1 MELHFDQE
9 LTRLKELLLRMAA
22 TAEQSVADALKALV
36 ERNDDLA
43 RKVDLEDVQLDRME
57 MDVDREGI
65 QLIALRQ
72 PKAGD
77 LRFIVVAMKIATE
90 LERIGDQAVSI
101 AHRAQEL
108 AKDPPVKPLVDIP
121 QMAALVQKMTRDVL
135 DAFVYAKP
143 DLARDVIARDT
154 AVDRLHEQVRRELT
168 SFIVEDPHTITRSL
182 NLMTVARKLE
192 RIGDHATNL
201 AEDIVFLYEARDIR
215 HQGQS
220 PAPPSGERGPGADAA
235 TDS

>member
-9 LTRLKELLLRMAA
+9 LTQLKEILLRMAA
-22 TAEQSVADALKALV
+22 AAEQSVSDALKALV
-36 ERNDDLA
+36 EHNEELT
-43 RKVDLEDVQLDRME
+43 RKVDNEDVQLDRME
-57 MDVDREGI
+57 MQVDQLGI

-72 PKAGD
+72 PKAFD

-101 AHRAQEL
+101 AHRARDL
-108 AKDPPVKPLVDIP
+108 AKEPPVKPLVDIP
-121 QMAALVQKMTRDVL
+121 QMATLVQKMTHDAL

-143 DLARDVIARDT
+143 DLAREVIARDND
-154 AVDRLHEQVRRELT
+154 VDKLHEQVRRELT
-168 SFIVEDPHTITRSL
+168 SFMVEDPHTITRSL

-201 AEDIVFLYEARDIR
+201 AEDIVYLYEARDIR
-215 HQGQS
+215 HQT
-220 PAPPSGERGPGADAA
+220 E
-235 TDS
+235 

>member
-9 LTRLKELLLRMAA
+9 LSQLKEMLLRMAA

-36 ERNDDLA
+36 ERNEDIA
-43 RKVDLEDVQLDRME
+43 RRVDTEDVQLDRME
-57 MDVDREGI
+57 MDVDRVGI
-65 QLIALRQ
+65 ELIALRQ

-77 LRFIVVAMKIATE
+77 LRFIIVAMKIATE

-101 AHRAQEL
+101 AHRACEL
-108 AKDPPVKPLVDIP
+108 AKEAPLKPLVDIP
-121 QMAALVQKMTRDVL
+121 QMAVLVQKMTHDAL

-143 DLARDVIARDT
+143 DLAREVIAHDNQ
-154 AVDRLHEQVRRELT
+154 VDQLHEQVRRELT
-168 SFIVEDPHTITRSL
+168 SFMVEDPQTITRAL

-201 AEDIVFLYEARDIR
+201 AEGIVYLYEARDIR
-215 HQGQS
+215 HQN
-220 PAPPSGERGPGADAA
+220 E
-235 TDS
+235 